1 MITAKFFGH
10 DVTKLIVGDN
20 PFNGHSYIVDKTPGK
35 EMTDFYTADR
45 ILETLFAIE
54 ESGINAMLPLA
65 DPFIIRLL
73 SEYERSGGKLQWIFQ
88 PYMPM
93 NQEVSIRQIMGLR
106 NVIGIYHQGTTTDY
120 CFETGKCDEILDRI
134 RLYRT
139 MGIPVGLG
147 THRPDVIETCEREGW
162 DVDFF
167 VACMQNA
174 RINRE
179 GEPSGFIT
187 GKTKANLIFRPADRP
202 VMLKCLSRYD
212 KPVIAYKIFAGGQM
226 FLGKSEEE
234 IRGLI
239 RGAYDEVFSALK
251 PNDIAAIGVF
261 QRDKNEL
268 AEDVEIFNSWA
279 TGRCPDPLRFAR

>member
-1 MITAKFFGH
+1 MNTVNFFGH
-10 DVTKLIVGDN
+10 AVSKLIIGDN

-35 EMTDFYTADR
+35 EMTDFYTAEK

-54 ESGINAMLPLA
+54 AKGINTMLPLA

-73 SEYERSGGKLQWIFQ
+73 DEYERSGGKMQWIFQ

-93 NQEVSIRQIMGLR
+93 DQAVSIRQMLGLR
-106 NVIGIYHQGTTTDY
+106 NVIAVYHQGTTTDY
-120 CFETGKCDEILDRI
+120 CFETGKVPEIRERI

-139 MGIPVGLG
+139 MGIPVGVG
-147 THRPDVIETCEREGW
+147 THRPDVIDTSVREGW
-162 DVDFF
+162 DIDFF

-187 GKTKANLIFRPADRP
+187 GKTKAKLIFRPADRP
-202 VMLKCLSRYD
+202 VMLRTLQQYD

-226 FLGKSEEE
+226 FLGKTDAE
-234 IRGLI
+234 IRSLI
-239 RGAYDEVFSALK
+239 RGAYDEVFTALK
-251 PNDIAAIGVF
+251 PDDIAAIGVF
-261 QRDKNEL
+261 QRDKDEL
-268 AEDVEIFNSWA
+268 TEDVEIYNAWYDRRAA
-279 TGRCPDPLRFAR
+279 TGSTRT